1 MEVVI
6 MKVCKKCKRKVP
18 NKAKICKYCSAD
30 VTKCKI
36 IKENSSS
43 AVVKKYNGN
52 STKGKGSNKRVSVLD
67 NSSKLVEKSVDVKNC
82 VSNDKKVS
90 IFDRFNELK
99 LINKIKDIK
108 KNRIKKERALARRP
122 KTVKEAQH
130 LKYRKILRIGLT
142 VFAICV
148 GIFLFVLGFR
158 KVFHLSDIKVVK
170 EGTYNNIFDMNDK
183 IKYKGVIYSVTSSD
197 ISYGTEFK
205 SPKEDNVFVIVNID
219 FENDSKEKIR
229 YSYKDWKMSN
239 DLGEESSRVF
249 TPINVSTALY
259 SGNLVVGGKKSG
271 SLVFEEPADSE
282 KLLLNYY
289 EYEGDDDSALDDEDD
304 DRKPVFQI
312 RVTTPK
318 DKINK

>member
-1 MEVVI
+1 
-6 MKVCKKCKRKVP
+6 MKVCKKCKRRVP

-43 AVVKKYNGN
+43 TVVKKNYGN
-52 STKGKGSNKRVSVLD
+52 STKGENFNKKVNVD
-67 NSSKLVEKSVDVKNC
+67 NSVKLVEKSVDVKNC
-82 VSNDKKVS
+82 VSNEKKVN
-90 IFDRFNELK
+90 IFDKFKELK
-99 LINKIKDIK
+99 LVNKIKDIK

-130 LKYRKILRIGLT
+130 LKNRKILRIGLT
-142 VFAICV
+142 VFAICA

-158 KVFHLSDIKVVK
+158 KVFHLSDINVVK
-170 EGTYNNIFDMNDK
+170 EGTYNNVFDMNDK

-289 EYEGDDDSALDDEDD
+289 EYEADDDSADEEDD

-312 RVTTPK
+312 RITIDK
-318 DKINK
+318 DKIKK